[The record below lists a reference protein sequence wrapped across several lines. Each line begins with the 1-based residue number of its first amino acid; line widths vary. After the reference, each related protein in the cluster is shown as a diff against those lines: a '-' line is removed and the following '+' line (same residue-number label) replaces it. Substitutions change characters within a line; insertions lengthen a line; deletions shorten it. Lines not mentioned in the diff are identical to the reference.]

1 MKIRMPNVFDGAART
16 LLVAGSLG
24 IPASVLAQ
32 TASPPLLAKPT
43 PIPPGTQVAT
53 SRAQTAHVH
62 EMKVELAWL
71 ADPVTSYCRLEARM
85 VGSTLEVHGQVP
97 SEADLAH
104 ALWLAREETGMN
116 VVSKVQINPKLRAP
130 ASSKPQDVLH
140 REAFNALRQHFPEQ
154 APDITFST
162 LADGALVLKGTVR
175 TYEDKLAISRHLR
188 QATACSCVRNQLR
201 VLKEP
206 QEPVVRGSSGK
217 DSATLLPPERLQ
229 QQPIQLV
236 ADLRPPEPAL
246 PPSLPPVP
254 STSAA
259 AHKPEVPAKQSSNPG
274 AGSKTA
280 SATDA
285 KPPEKPVV
293 YRTKWRRLEPSE
305 VGTVKKTEP
314 AAPAKAPVE
323 AKKPEESTLA
333 SKQHV
338 YLRVIPSANGDSGA
352 PSGGTSLAK
361 ADTGMLPKQPL
372 PISSSPSQ
380 GPVPT
385 PSTSVSRA
393 QYVMAPAAK
402 PSPTVVPAAGSQTD
416 SPAKKSTPYV
426 TDGVVFIES
435 AFKPAAH
442 AQPATGQKPPTIV
455 RTGPY
460 VTNGVILLSDL
471 GDERHAQSNPAL
483 AALQSR
489 LRQRI
494 ANVCGKTTR
503 DVEVS
508 AVTET
513 EVAVRLKAN
522 STLEGEELSNRIMQL
537 PELGPCQVSLDVLV
551 MR

>member
-1 MKIRMPNVFDGAART
+1 MKIRMPHVFDGAART

-43 PIPPGTQVAT
+43 PIPPGTEVAM
-53 SRAQTAHVH
+53 SRAHTAHVL
-62 EMKVELAWL
+62 EMKAELAWL
-71 ADPVTSYCRLEARM
+71 ADPVTSYCRLEART

-104 ALWLAREETGMN
+104 ALWLAREASGMN
-116 VVSKVQINPKLRAP
+116 VVSKVEINPKLRAP
-130 ASSKPQDVLH
+130 ASNKPQDALH
-140 REAFNALRQHFPEQ
+140 REAFNALRRRFPEQ
-154 APDITFST
+154 APDITLST
-162 LADGALVLKGTVR
+162 LADSTLVLKGTVR
-175 TYEDKLAISRHLR
+175 TYEEKLAISRHLR
-188 QATACSCVRNQLR
+188 QATGCSCVRNQLR

-206 QEPVVRGSSGK
+206 DVLVRNSGA
-217 DSATLLPPERLQ
+217 ATLLPPERLH

-236 ADLRPPEPAL
+236 ADLRPPEPAS
-246 PPSLPPVP
+246 PPSLSLAPR
-254 STSAA
+254 TSAPV
-259 AHKPEVPAKQSSNPG
+259 HKSETPAKEASSSG
-274 AGSKTA
+274 QAWKTA
-280 SATDA
+280 TTTNA
-285 KPPEKPVV
+285 KQPEKPVV

-305 VGTVKKTEP
+305 VGMVKKTEP
-314 AAPAKAPVE
+314 AAPAKAPVA
-323 AKKPEESTLA
+323 AKKADEETPA

-338 YLRVIPSANGDSGA
+338 FLRVIPSSSDTSGA
-352 PSGGTSLAK
+352 PSAGATLAK
-361 ADTGMLPKQPL
+361 ADTGTLPKQPL
-372 PISSSPSQ
+372 PIPSSPSQ

-402 PSPTVVPAAGSQTD
+402 PSPAAGSQSV
-416 SPAKKSTPYV
+416 SPAKKGTPYV
-426 TDGVVFIES
+426 ADGVVYIES
-435 AFKPAAH
+435 AFKPAAPT
-442 AQPATGQKPPTIV
+442 QPARGQKPPAIV

-460 VTNGVILLSDL
+460 VTNGVILLPDL
-471 GDERHAQSNPAL
+471 GDGRQSQANPTL
-483 AALQSR
+483 AVLQSR

-494 ANVCGKTTR
+494 ADVCGKASR

-508 AVTET
+508 AVTAT
-513 EVAVRLKAN
+513 EVAVRVRAN